1 MSHFKPVCF
10 ACPLR
15 RTCAEPCSYIEPLLP
30 SMEQGRVDYE
40 DLARIYQGRL
50 MTHAILDNIS
60 LLTAHQQSI
69 VNLYYR
75 ENLQQQEI
83 AEKLT
88 ITQQAVFD
96 ALKRARATV
105 GKKLS
110 SYFKF
115 FDDE

>member
-1 MSHFKPVCF
+1 
-10 ACPLR
+10 
-15 RTCAEPCSYIEPLLP
+15 
-30 SMEQGRVDYE
+30 MEQGRVDYE

-50 MTHAILDNIS
+50 MTHAILDNMD
-60 LLTAHQQSI
+60 LLTPHQQTV

-96 ALKRARATV
+96 ALKRARRTV
-105 GKKLS
+105 GNKLRR
-110 SYFKF
+110 YCKF
-115 FDDE
+115 FDDNE